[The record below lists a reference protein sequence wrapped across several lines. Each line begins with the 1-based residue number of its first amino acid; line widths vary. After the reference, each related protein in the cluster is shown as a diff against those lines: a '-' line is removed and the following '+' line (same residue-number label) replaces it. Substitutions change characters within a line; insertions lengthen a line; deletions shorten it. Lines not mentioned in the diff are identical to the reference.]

1 MRYGNGIRPDTNDRI
16 SYVQFLEDT
25 SGTAGSFRAA
35 GTWHF
40 RGVAT
45 GGDVSVGT

>member
-1 MRYGNGIRPDTNDRI
+1 MINKLAIAAT
-16 SYVQFLEDT
+16 VLVT
-25 SGTAGSFRAA
+25 SMVPAFAQSFGTAGSFRAS

-45 GGDVSVGT
+45 GGDVSVGS